1 MRFHFSIR
9 VEVEVKN
16 SVHVQKQ
23 ILINH
28 LQKLSFGNGGIF
40 WYVLVWNPLR
50 KDFYF
55 YKLASS
61 VLKGREKKLPNHL

>member
-40 WYVLVWNPLR
+40 WYVLV
-50 KDFYF
+50 
-55 YKLASS
+55 
-61 VLKGREKKLPNHL
+61 